1 MSVPPRSGST
11 VSRRTKP
18 NQSSSATAPSAIGT
32 MNAAHP
38 RNANSAERHHCR
50 TAPWSV
56 ASATAESTANATTAM
71 APISSRMRESMAPVA
86 PLRVAH
92 VPDTQTVHVDD
103 ARLDLLSDPRP
114 LVVDLEDVAVGDHE
128 RVFRLHA
135 QVHGDSSVSNEHP
148 VFAVDRQEM
157 FRAKDVEEKLQL
169 FLARV
174 SRNMRPRRGIVND
187 LRAELEEVVDR
198 AGDELLVPRNR
209 RRRHDDGITF
219 LDGDM
224 TVVPEPHSRKLA
236 RRLPLVAGRADAA
249 LLV

>member
-1 MSVPPRSGST
+1 MTVPPRIGST

-38 RNANSAERHHCR
+38 SNANRAERHHCR

-71 APISSRMRESMAPVA
+71 AAISSRIRGSMAGVA
-86 PLRVAH
+86 PQRVAH
-92 VPDTQTVHVDD
+92 VAATQAVHVDD
-103 ARLDLLSDPRP
+103 ARLDLLPRP
-114 LVVDLEDVAVGDHE
+114 CALVIDLEDVAVGDHE
-128 RVFRLHA
+128 GVLRLHA
-135 QVHGDSSVSNEHP
+135 EVHGDASVSNEHP

-157 FRAKDVEEKLQL
+157 LRPQDVEEKLQL

-174 SRNMRPRRGIVND
+174 ARHMRPRRGIVDD

-198 AGDELLVPRNR
+198 PRDELFIAGDR
-209 RRRHDDGITF
+209 RRRHDDGIALF
-219 LDGDM
+219 DGHM
-224 TVVPEPHSRKLA
+224 TLVPERHSRKRA
-236 RRLPLVAGRADAA
+236 RR
-249 LLV
+249 